1 MTRKHKH
8 CRQIRWTTIFF
19 VLLLAGCGSRTVQ
32 AGPEETVSTAL
43 FDFTVSEAQPLTEY
57 PGVTI
62 PEGERLISLMM
73 TVTNTSEETLP
84 LFAQDFQFHWG
95 EEASAFGGCLDALDD
110 QMMPYAQDL
119 APGTSG
125 GGLVL
130 VLVPRD
136 CTTLTVAYG
145 EQHADG
151 TAAGRY
157 FVEVPL

>member
-1 MTRKHKH
+1 MIRNHKH
-8 CRQIRWTTIFF
+8 FRQIKWTAILV
-19 VLLLAGCGSRTVQ
+19 VLLLAGCGSKTVQ
-32 AGPEETVSTAL
+32 AGPDETVSTAL

-57 PGVTI
+57 PGVEI

-84 LFAQDFQFHWG
+84 LFAQDFQFQWG
-95 EEASAFGGCLDALDD
+95 EEASAFGSCLDALDD

-119 APGTSG
+119 APGESG

-130 VLVPRD
+130 VLVPQD
-136 CTTLTVAYG
+136 CTALTVAYG
-145 EQHADG
+145 EQYADG
-151 TAAGRY
+151 AAAGRY